1 MDLRLLGQ
9 TGLRVSVLGL
19 GAAGIAGLYQK
30 LTDDDAAAVVRAALD
45 GGVGYVDT
53 APLYGSGASE
63 RRIGLALRQH
73 PRGPGCVVATKLGY
87 VPQDYDYSFDA
98 TIRSVEASRERLG
111 LDRIPIVQIH
121 EIRLEIWDAVVAPH
135 GALAALRKLRADGV
149 IGHIGVTGSDV
160 PTVLRALATGEFETV
175 FFWHYY
181 HLLDDAGR
189 EVLDDA
195 QRRGMGALI
204 GTPFAGGI
212 LASGCGPDAKYFYRP
227 APDDVQAKVRP
238 IEELCRSLG
247 ISLRAAALQYC
258 LRHPAVAAVVA
269 GADSPLHVE
278 QNVAALAETIPDELW
293 SPLTRLVV

>member
-1 MDLRLLGQ
+1 MTNPSG
-9 TGLRVSVLGL
+9 
-19 GAAGIAGLYQK
+19 
-30 LTDDDAAAVVRAALD
+30 
-45 GGVGYVDT
+45 GYVDT

-73 PRGPGCVVATKLGY
+73 PRGPECVAATKLGY

-121 EIRLEIWDAVVAPH
+121 EIRLEIWDAVVDPH

-181 HLLDDAGR
+181 HLPVGAGR
-189 EVLDDA
+189 RPGEGAANRGALSIARHFPPRGGASVLPQA
-195 QRRGMGALI
+195 SRGCRGRCRRGFAAPRRAERRRAGRADPRRAL
-204 GTPFAGGI
+204 
-212 LASGCGPDAKYFYRP
+212 
-227 APDDVQAKVRP
+227 
-238 IEELCRSLG
+238 
-247 ISLRAAALQYC
+247 
-258 LRHPAVAAVVA
+258 VAA
-269 GADSPLHVE
+269 DS
-278 QNVAALAETIPDELW
+278 TG
-293 SPLTRLVV
+293 RLITSKSRNCHPERSEGSDCGIEMLRCGSA